1 MSEDIER
8 IRLDNRE
15 IILIGTAHVSKESQ
29 ILVEETIK
37 KEKPDT
43 VGIELC
49 DQRYKTI
56 TDKNSWK
63 RMKITEVIKKNKTY
77 LLLLTLILSS
87 FQKRIGDKLGVEP
100 GSEMISAIKTAK
112 KNNMD
117 IELLDRNIQVTL
129 KRAWAKLSFF
139 EKIKMLSSIMAGLF
153 VTDKIDEQTV
163 EKMKDKNIIN
173 EMMEDLSKDFPKMK
187 RTLIDERDSYLATK
201 ILRTKSKKMV
211 AVLGAGHIKG
221 VVKKITEEKEED
233 LKTLTTIPKK
243 FPYGKILGY
252 AIPLLFVS
260 IIIYGFT
267 VSGFDTSLDML
278 FKWFIINGAL
288 SAFFTLFA
296 RPHPLTV
303 ISAFIAA
310 PITSLNPT
318 IAAGWVAGLVEAY
331 IRQPLVDDLKNLHTD
346 SVSLSGFI
354 NNRVTKIL
362 LIVILANIGSSIG
375 TFVAFPILIS
385 LLP

>member
-8 IRLDNRE
+8 IRLNNRE

-49 DQRYKTI
+49 NQRYKTI

-63 RMKITEVIKKNKTY
+63 KMKIIEVIKKNKTY

-112 KNNMD
+112 KNDMD

-139 EKIKMLSSIMAGLF
+139 EKMKMLSSIMAGLF
-153 VTDKIDEQTV
+153 VTDKIDEATV

-173 EMMEDLSKDFPKMK
+173 EMMEDLSKDFPKIK
-187 RTLIDERDSYLATK
+187 KTLIDERDSYIATK
-201 ILRTKSKKMV
+201 ILQTKSKKMV

-221 VVKKITEEKEED
+221 VVEKITEEKEAD
-233 LKTLTTIPKK
+233 LNKLTKIPKK
-243 FPYGKILGY
+243 FPYGKWI
-252 AIPLLFVS
+252 S
-260 IIIYGFT
+260 
-267 VSGFDTSLDML
+267 SL
-278 FKWFIINGAL
+278 
-288 SAFFTLFA
+288 
-296 RPHPLTV
+296 
-303 ISAFIAA
+303 
-310 PITSLNPT
+310 
-318 IAAGWVAGLVEAY
+318 
-331 IRQPLVDDLKNLHTD
+331 
-346 SVSLSGFI
+346 
-354 NNRVTKIL
+354 
-362 LIVILANIGSSIG
+362 
-375 TFVAFPILIS
+375 
-385 LLP
+385 

>member
-173 EMMEDLSKDFPKMK
+173 EMMEDLSKDFPEVKK
-187 RTLIDERDSYLATK
+187 TLIDERDKYLATK
-201 ILRTKSKKMV
+201 ILETKSKKMV
-211 AVLGAGHIKG
+211 AVLGAGHIDG
-221 VVKKITEEKEED
+221 VVKHIKAGKKADLNKLTE
-233 LKTLTTIPKK
+233 IPKK
-243 FPYGKILGY
+243 FPYGKIIGY
-252 AIPLLFVS
+252 TIPIIFIA
-260 IIIYGFT
+260 IIIYGFFT
-267 VSGFDTSLDML
+267 SGSNTSLEML
-278 FKWFIINGAL
+278 FWWFIINGTL
-288 SAFFTLFA
+288 SAVFILPA
-296 RPHPLTV
+296 RPSIQAF

-318 IAAGWVAGLVEAY
+318 IAAGWVVGLVEAHVHEP
-331 IRQPLVDDLKNLHTD
+331 RVGDLKNLHKD
-346 SVSLSGFI
+346 SLTLKGFI

-362 LIVILANIGSSIG
+362 LIVVLANLGSTIG
-375 TFVAFPILIS
+375 TLIAFPYILS

>member
-8 IRLDNRE
+8 IRLNNRE

-49 DQRYKTI
+49 NQRYKTI

-63 RMKITEVIKKNKTY
+63 KMKIIEVIKKNKTY

-112 KNNMD
+112 KNDMD

-139 EKIKMLSSIMAGLF
+139 EKMKMLSSIMAGLF
-153 VTDKIDEQTV
+153 VTDKIDEATV

-173 EMMEDLSKDFPKMK
+173 EMMEDLSKDFPKIK
-187 RTLIDERDSYLATK
+187 KTLIDERDSYIATK
-201 ILRTKSKKMV
+201 ILQTKSKKMV

-221 VVKKITEEKEED
+221 VVEKITEEKEAD
-233 LKTLTTIPKK
+233 LNKLTKIPKK

-252 AIPLLFVS
+252 TIPLLFLS
-260 IIIYGFT
+260 IITYGFMI
-267 VSGFDTSLDML
+267 SGFDTSLDMFL
-278 FKWFIINGAL
+278 KWIIINGTL
-288 SAFFTLFA
+288 SALFTLFA
-296 RPHPLTV
+296 KPHPLTF

-331 IRQPLVDDLKNLHTD
+331 IRQPRVSDLKNLHTA
-346 SVSLSGFI
+346 SMSLSAFI